1 MRINNQK
8 NKNKKN
14 NIIKEEQKE
23 IKSLNWFDKNKFKE
37 ILAIIYSNEFNYKNK
52 TGGFKYIY
60 IRDLVNYMRNYT
72 ISEIDVKKCLNKLNK
87 IKNVQTIKYKK
98 GTSGNKKLLNLFND
112 LLDVLLT
119 DKTLKPESQEYK
131 NENENVNGKNE
142 DEYENEDDDDE
153 TMSQD
158 KKSKIIKD

>member
-1 MRINNQK
+1 
-8 NKNKKN
+8 
-14 NIIKEEQKE
+14 
-23 IKSLNWFDKNKFKE
+23 
-37 ILAIIYSNEFNYKNK
+37 
-52 TGGFKYIY
+52 
-60 IRDLVNYMRNYT
+60 MRNYT

-98 GTSGNKKLLNLFND
+98 RTSGNKKLLNLFND

-158 KKSKIIKD
+158 KKSKIIKDWNDNLDEIIDKSQSYLKSK